1 MRACPA
7 QSNALVRPTPQ
18 VDHIIFDTN
27 MYKEGRP
34 CVHVR
39 ACDRQS
45 ASSSICTYGDWVEV
59 RVLLWRD
66 TGRAL
71 HVTTVKAVS
80 KDVPTTRATRPHIL
94 TDASRR
100 RLQDGSQRVF
110 SVATHH
116 FAKRDDW
123 DLVVIVKGESTHAEV
138 CSFARC
144 AALRNLFLRR
154 LRVGAR
160 TGDDTGLT
168 PLLCP
173 CTDDLR
179 CMLSGSVPHLPP
191 GLLMVLAEHVK
202 QEVGVALSLV
212 VGENALWQNLR
223 AALS

>member
-1 MRACPA
+1 MYQPA
-7 QSNALVRPTPQ
+7 ERLGPTYSQ
-18 VDHIIFDTN
+18 
-27 MYKEGRP
+27 M
-34 CVHVR
+34 
-39 ACDRQS
+39 
-45 ASSSICTYGDWVEV
+45 
-59 RVLLWRD
+59 L
-66 TGRAL
+66 
-71 HVTTVKAVS
+71 
-80 KDVPTTRATRPHIL
+80 
-94 TDASRR
+94 SRR
-100 RLQDGSQRVF
+100 RLQDGAQRVF

-173 CTDDLR
+173 CADDLR

-202 QEVGVALSLV
+202 QEVGVAFSLV